1 MGKRL
6 QTYDSPDI
14 TVTFDPNICRHT
26 GVCLRTL
33 PPVFDIRR
41 RKWIDALAAPAQD
54 IAAAVRK
61 CPSGALQYRWHSAE
75 PDRSALPAIRTAGV
89 ANAAVL
95 AQFGERTFRAAFEAE
110 NRREDVDAYVGATY
124 TATQFAADLADPARS
139 TLVAEAA
146 GTPAAYAQL
155 RAGVAPAEVAGAA
168 PIELLRFYVDPAW
181 QGRGLGQVLMD
192 ATLAAARAR
201 GAGTLWLG
209 VWERNP
215 RGIAF
220 YVKCGFRDVGSKLF
234 LLGSDWQTDRVMV
247 RPL

>member
-1 MGKRL
+1 MAKRL

-41 RKWIDALAAPAQD
+41 RKWID
-54 IAAAVRK
+54 
-61 CPSGALQYRWHSAE
+61 
-75 PDRSALPAIRTAGV
+75 
-89 ANAAVL
+89 
-95 AQFGERTFRAAFEAE
+95 
-110 NRREDVDAYVGATY
+110 
-124 TATQFAADLADPARS
+124 
-139 TLVAEAA
+139 
-146 GTPAAYAQL
+146 
-155 RAGVAPAEVAGAA
+155 
-168 PIELLRFYVDPAW
+168 
-181 QGRGLGQVLMD
+181 
-192 ATLAAARAR
+192 TLAAARAR

-220 YVKCGFRDVGSKLF
+220 YVKCGFRDVGSKPF